1 MDVQSQAPH
10 IFDEETLIALYD
22 DHSDSIYRYA
32 FRSLGEANLAEDCV
46 ADVFTRFLER
56 VATGKA
62 LTGNL
67 RAYLYRVAHNW
78 IVDYYRQEKPE
89 ADLEAQPLPARNA
102 NPEKRLSEKENQA
115 HLRQALL
122 ALPEDQR
129 LVIEL
134 RVMEKWPYEAVA
146 DVLGKSVE
154 ASRALQYRALKKLR
168 QSFNLQWM

>member
-67 RAYLYRVAHNW
+67 RA
-78 IVDYYRQEKPE
+78 
-89 ADLEAQPLPARNA
+89 PAPGPAGIDGR
-102 NPEKRLSEKENQA
+102 P
-115 HLRQALL
+115 
-122 ALPEDQR
+122 
-129 LVIEL
+129 
-134 RVMEKWPYEAVA
+134 AVG
-146 DVLGKSVE
+146 D
-154 ASRALQYRALKKLR
+154 
-168 QSFNLQWM
+168 